1 MDLHKL
7 RGFHAVA
14 SAGGFTAAAR
24 KLRLTQ
30 PTLSLQVKALER
42 ELGMRL
48 LERGPRR
55 VTLTRQG
62 EVLFGLATRL
72 FETETEIDRVF
83 RDPSVIGATRL
94 TLATNQSIA
103 AHILPSR
110 LATFTARF
118 PKAEINI
125 HNLRTADILAS
136 VRDVHPCLHSTQIEQ
151 RPGEHRTRH
160 DPRRSA
166 AAERVEARRRIARI
180 RGEREPRQKIRL
192 RGAHEQR
199 LCRQLTLRA

>member
-1 MDLHKL
+1 
-7 RGFHAVA
+7 
-14 SAGGFTAAAR
+14 
-24 KLRLTQ
+24 
-30 PTLSLQVKALER
+30 
-42 ELGMRL
+42 MRL

-125 HNLRTADILAS
+125 HTLRTADILAS
-136 VRDVHPCLHSTQIEQ
+136 VRDGSTDVGIILIDPQLPVKDVDLAFIYDVLHHIGD
-151 RPGEHRTRH
+151 RPAYLKALATYLK
-160 DPRRSA
+160 PSA
-166 AAERVEARRRIARI
+166 RIAVVEFHPD
-180 RGEREPRQKIRL
+180 RGGHANQPELQITRPQGDALFAEEAV
-192 RGAHEQR
+192 G
-199 LCRQLTLRA
+199 